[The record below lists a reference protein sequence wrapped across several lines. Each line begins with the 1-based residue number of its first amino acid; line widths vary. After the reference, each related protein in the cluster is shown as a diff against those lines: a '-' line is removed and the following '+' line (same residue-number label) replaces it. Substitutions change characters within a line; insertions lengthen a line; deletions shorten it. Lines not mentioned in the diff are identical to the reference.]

1 MPDPILRMRG
11 ISKSFPGVKALD
23 DVDLELYAGEVLALV
38 GENGAG
44 KSTLLKILSG
54 AYLRDEG
61 SIEFDGKELGNYTPR
76 ESLDMG
82 VAIIYQEIDN
92 FQTLTV
98 AENILVNNLPVKNK
112 FKQIDWKESTK
123 RAQNALNKITD
134 EVQPNVLMSTLST
147 AQQQLVEIAKAV
159 DTNMKVL
166 VMDEPTSALNRVETE
181 RLLKLVRQIADSGVG
196 VVYISHRMD
205 EIFSV
210 SDRIQVMRDGKSVAI
225 LKTSETDRNVVVN
238 HMVGRTLDEMYP
250 HVQLPPGEKLL
261 EVRDLSAGKVKNVN
275 FSLYKGEILGLFGLM
290 GAGRTDLARIL
301 FGDISM
307 KTGEILIKGKKISF
321 SSPEQAIANGIAY
334 IPSERKIEGLL
345 RGTSVKF
352 NTTISIIKKLMKFL
366 RLDLREEEK
375 ITQKWIQDLKIRTPS
390 STTPIDS
397 LSGGNQQKVV
407 IAKWLETNPT
417 ILILN
422 DPTRGI
428 DVGAKVDIYGLMER
442 LSKEGIGIIMISS
455 ELQETL
461 AMSDRVLVMCEG
473 RLAGEVSREKASQ
486 EVLMKLA
493 VGSM

>member
-61 SIEFDGKELGNYTPR
+61 LIEFDGKELGNYTPR

-166 VMDEPTSALNRVETE
+166 VMDEPTSALNRIETE

>member
-321 SSPEQAIANGIAY
+321 SSPEQAIANDIAY

>member
-23 DVDLELYAGEVLALV
+23 DVDLELYTGEVLALV

-225 LKTSETDRNVVVN
+225 LKTPETDRNVVVN

-428 DVGAKVDIYGLMER
+428 DVGAKVDIYGLMEK

-473 RLAGEVSREKASQ
+473 RLAGEVPREKASQ

>member
-61 SIEFDGKELGNYTPR
+61 LIEFDGKELGNYTPR